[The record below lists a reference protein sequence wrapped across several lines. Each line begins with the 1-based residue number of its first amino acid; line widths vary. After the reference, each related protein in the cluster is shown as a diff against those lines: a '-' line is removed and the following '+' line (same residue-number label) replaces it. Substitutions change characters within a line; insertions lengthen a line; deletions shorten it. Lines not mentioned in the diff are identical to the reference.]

1 MHRRGHNN
9 MGFDDFLNTYNNPQ
23 DANDFLSR
31 TIDNYNNTN
40 YMSSKIGSPSNT
52 SFDTPNASKQVPN
65 LDSQNR
71 NVGMNAKET
80 VAKNLN
86 AGALTN
92 PSTTSYSTNNVPAP
106 SASTDI
112 LPQATGALPEAM
124 GGQSPIETTSTMTDA
139 TAVGNATKWT
149 DQVDIGNVL
158 GAGMMVGSSLMAS
171 KNLDDSIDDINEG
184 LEGIKGMVSTQN
196 IDTLNEI
203 DSIEQNARNTID
215 ASADSANLRLGQAL
229 DNINQS
235 NISTG
240 AVRRMGNEIRKKLDR
255 NLDATAKNVLAKSE
269 SAIDRVNVSNRASI
283 DKIRGLQEQLKAKK
297 KQAQKDKRM
306 AQWGTAVGVGSLI
319 SDVFV
324 PGSGQV
330 LRSGFN
336 TYSRYS

>member
-23 DANDFLSR
+23 DAMNDFLSP
-31 TIDNYNNTN
+31 TIDNYNSTN
-40 YMSSKIGSPSNT
+40 YMSSALGSPSNT
-52 SFDTPNASKQVPN
+52 SFDAPNASKQVPN

-71 NVGMNAKET
+71 NVGMNAKEI

-92 PSTTSYSTNNVPAP
+92 PSSTSYSTNNVPAP
-106 SASTDI
+106 SVSDTNI
-112 LPQATGALPEAM
+112 LPIATGALPETM
-124 GGQSPIETTSTMTDA
+124 GGQSPIETTS
-139 TAVGNATKWT
+139 AVADETKWT
-149 DQVDIGNVL
+149 DKVDIGNVL
-158 GAGMMVGSSLMAS
+158 GAGMMVGSNLMAS

-184 LEGIKGMVSTQN
+184 LDGITGMISTQN

-203 DSIEQNARNTID
+203 GSIEQNARNTID

-229 DNINQS
+229 DSINQS

-240 AVRRMGNEIRKKLDR
+240 AVRRMGNEVRKKLNK
-255 NLDATAKNVLAKSE
+255 NLDATAKNVFAKSE

-283 DKIRGLQEQLKAKK
+283 DKIRGLQEQLKGKK

-306 AQWGTAVGVGSLI
+306 AQWGTAIGVGSLI
-319 SDVFV
+319 SDVFL

-330 LRSGFN
+330 LRTGFN
-336 TYSRYS
+336 AYSKYS